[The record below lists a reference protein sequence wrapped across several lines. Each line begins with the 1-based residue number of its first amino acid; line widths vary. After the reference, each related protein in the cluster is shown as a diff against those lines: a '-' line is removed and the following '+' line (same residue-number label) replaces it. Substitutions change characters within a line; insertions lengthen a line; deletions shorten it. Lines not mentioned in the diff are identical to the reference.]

1 MSKPTN
7 HIMMRFEAATLDN
20 GQRVKALVA
29 RFATDRRIMAER
41 GYRVGDEV
49 RAVLTKARVIEHHR
63 KAHLLGQMVVSQVE
77 GFESET
83 SHSALKRLQVDSG
96 VFCELESI
104 DAAPIVEALLSA
116 SEAVLG
122 AVATSM
128 LRAVLPKIEK
138 IQVTVAQSLAF
149 DRMSQEEF
157 SKFYTGICAY
167 LALTYWPSLT
177 AEQVEAQAELFDS
190 HNGS

>member
-1 MSKPTN
+1 ML
-7 HIMMRFEAATLDN
+7 RVEAATLDT
-20 GQRVKALVA
+20 GQRVKAMVA

-63 KAHLLGQMVVSQVE
+63 KAHLLGQMVVAQVD

-83 SHSALKRLQVDSG
+83 SHSALKRLQVASG
-96 VFCELESI
+96 VLCELESI
-104 DAAPIVEALLSA
+104 DAAPVVEALLSA
-116 SEAVLG
+116 SQAVLG
-122 AVATSM
+122 PSATDM

-157 SKFYTGICAY
+157 AKFYTGICTY

-190 HNGS
+190 QHGN